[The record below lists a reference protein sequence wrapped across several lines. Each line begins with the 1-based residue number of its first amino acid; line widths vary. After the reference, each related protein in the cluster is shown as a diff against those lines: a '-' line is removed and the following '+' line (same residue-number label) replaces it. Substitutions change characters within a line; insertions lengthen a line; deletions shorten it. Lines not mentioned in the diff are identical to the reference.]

1 MTESE
6 ATSDGALPVPTADP
20 VATDLDE
27 PTKEVAIPDS
37 KSVASPPKDGATQT
51 AVPMG
56 KEEPAVARP
65 LVDIHKC
72 PLFVP
77 AIRGDNDRRHYF

>member
-1 MTESE
+1 MTKPE
-6 ATSDGALPVPTADP
+6 ATSDGALPVPAADP

-37 KSVASPPKDGATQT
+37 KSVANPPKDGATQT
-51 AVPMG
+51 AVRMR
-56 KEEPAVARP
+56 KKEPAVVRP

-77 AIRGDNDRRHYF
+77 AISGDNDRSHYF